1 MELIAYIILGII
13 IGWVV
18 AWLLAK
24 ARFQGIHTKQIADI
38 QVSYSGQITELEK
51 RASGAEARI
60 EEIRRQVEWKD
71 SEISQ
76 VRKELEA
83 EAKFKVEALT
93 RLEESQK
100 GLEEQKVLLETMK
113 AEMTDTFNALSSA
126 ALKSSSEDFL
136 RLASEHLGKVVAE
149 TKGKLGEH
157 QVAINGLIKP
167 LHEALKRYEE
177 QVRLIEESR
186 HKAYGSLEEQLRSLA
201 STHEQLQKETS
212 NLVSALKKPQVRGR
226 WGEITL
232 RRVAELSGMSAHC
245 DFTEQISVET
255 ESGRLRPD
263 MIVHL
268 PMERE
273 IVVDAKVSL
282 DAYLDATSALTD
294 DERKTKMEK
303 HAQQVR
309 THMNRLSSK
318 EYWIQFKQ
326 SPEFVVLFIPGESF
340 LSSALDVDS
349 TLIEDGIQK
358 RVIIATPTT
367 FVALLR
373 AIAYGW
379 RQEQI
384 TKNAQE
390 ISTLGKELYER
401 IYTLVKHFV
410 DIGSAIGKAMDSYNK
425 VVGSMELRVLPS
437 VRKFKELGV
446 TSADEIP
453 VLEQINRTPRSLNFL
468 ESGSHEGEKSP

>member
-1 MELIAYIILGII
+1 MELIAYVIFGIL
-13 IGWVV
+13 IGGLVIWF
-18 AWLLAK
+18 LAK
-24 ARFQGIHTKQIADI
+24 ARLQGLYAKQIGDL
-38 QVSYSGQITELEK
+38 QVSYSNQITDLEK
-51 RASGAEARI
+51 RASGAEARV
-60 EEIRRQVEWKD
+60 EELRQQVERKD

-76 VRKELEA
+76 VRKELEV
-83 EAKFKVEALT
+83 ETTSKVEAFT

-100 GLEEQKVLLETMK
+100 GLEEQKALIETMK

-157 QVAINGLIKP
+157 QVAIDGLIKP

-263 MIVHL
+263 MLVHL

-282 DAYLDATSALTD
+282 DAYLDALSALTE
-294 DERKTKMEK
+294 DEKKAKVEK

-309 THMNRLSSK
+309 AHMNKLGSK
-318 EYWIQFKQ
+318 EYWTQFKQ

-340 LSSALDVDS
+340 LSSALDVDG

-367 FVALLR
+367 FIALLR

-379 RQEQI
+379 RQEQM

-390 ISTLGKELYER
+390 ISNLGKELYER
-401 IYTLVKHFV
+401 IYTLVKHFI

-425 VVGSMELRVLPS
+425 AIGSMELRVLPS

-446 TSADEIP
+446 TSAEEIP
-453 VLEQINRTPRSLNFL
+453 VLEQINRIPRSLNFL

>member
-1 MELIAYIILGII
+1 MELIAYIILGIL
-13 IGWVV
+13 IGGVV
-18 AWLLAK
+18 VWLLAK
-24 ARFQGIHTKQIADI
+24 ARFQGLYAKQIGDL
-38 QVSYSGQITELEK
+38 QVSYSSQITDLEK
-51 RASGAEARI
+51 RASGAEARV
-60 EEIRRQVEWKD
+60 EELRQQVERKD

-76 VRKELEA
+76 VRKELEV
-83 EAKFKVEALT
+83 ETTSKVEAFT

-100 GLEEQKVLLETMK
+100 GLEEQKALIETMK

-157 QVAINGLIKP
+157 QVAIDGLIKP

-263 MIVHL
+263 MLVHL

-282 DAYLDATSALTD
+282 DAYLDALSALTE
-294 DERKTKMEK
+294 DERKAKLEK

-309 THMNRLSSK
+309 AHMNKLGSK
-318 EYWIQFKQ
+318 EYWTQFKQ

-340 LSSALDVDS
+340 LSSALDVDG

-367 FVALLR
+367 FIALLR

-379 RQEQI
+379 RQEQM

-401 IYTLVKHFV
+401 IYTLVKHFI

-425 VVGSMELRVLPS
+425 AVGSMELRVLPS

-446 TSADEIP
+446 TSAEEIP
-453 VLEQINRTPRSLNFL
+453 VLEQINRIPRSLNFL
-468 ESGSHEGEKSP
+468 ESGSHESGKSL

>member
-1 MELIAYIILGII
+1 MELIAYIILGIL
-13 IGWVV
+13 IGGVV
-18 AWLLAK
+18 VWLLAK
-24 ARFQGIHTKQIADI
+24 ARFQGLYAKQIGDL
-38 QVSYSGQITELEK
+38 QVSYSSQITDLEK
-51 RASGAEARI
+51 RASGAEARV
-60 EEIRRQVEWKD
+60 EELRQQVGQKD

-76 VRKELEA
+76 VRKELEV
-83 EAKFKVEALT
+83 ETTSKVEAFT

-100 GLEEQKVLLETMK
+100 GLEEQKALIETMK

-157 QVAINGLIKP
+157 QVAIDGLIKP

-263 MIVHL
+263 MLVHL

-282 DAYLDATSALTD
+282 DAYLDALSALTE
-294 DERKTKMEK
+294 DERKAKLEK

-309 THMNRLSSK
+309 AHMNKLGSK
-318 EYWIQFKQ
+318 EYWTQFKQ

-340 LSSALDVDS
+340 LSSALDVDG

-358 RVIIATPTT
+358 RVIIASPTT
-367 FVALLR
+367 FIALLR

-384 TKNAQE
+384 TKNAEE

-401 IYTLVKHFV
+401 IYTVVKHFI

-446 TSADEIP
+446 TSAEEIP
-453 VLEQINRTPRSLNFL
+453 VLEQINRIPRSLNFL
-468 ESGSHEGEKSP
+468 ESGSHESGKSL

>member
-1 MELIAYIILGII
+1 MELIAYIILGIL
-13 IGWVV
+13 IGGVV
-18 AWLLAK
+18 VWLLAK
-24 ARFQGIHTKQIADI
+24 ARFQGLYAKQIGDL
-38 QVSYSGQITELEK
+38 QVSYSSQITDLEK
-51 RASGAEARI
+51 RASGAEARV
-60 EEIRRQVEWKD
+60 EELRQQVERKD

-76 VRKELEA
+76 VRKELEV
-83 EAKFKVEALT
+83 ETTSKVEAFT

-100 GLEEQKVLLETMK
+100 GLEEQKALIETMK

-157 QVAINGLIKP
+157 QVAIDGLIKP

-263 MIVHL
+263 MLVHL

-282 DAYLDATSALTD
+282 DAYLDALSALTE
-294 DERKTKMEK
+294 DERKAKLEK

-309 THMNRLSSK
+309 AHMNKLGSK
-318 EYWIQFKQ
+318 EYWTQFKQ

-340 LSSALDVDS
+340 LSSALDVDG

-367 FVALLR
+367 FIALLR

-379 RQEQI
+379 RQEQM

-401 IYTLVKHFV
+401 IYTLVKHFI

-425 VVGSMELRVLPS
+425 AIGSMELRVLPS

-446 TSADEIP
+446 TSAEEIP
-453 VLEQINRTPRSLNFL
+453 VLEQINRVPRSLNFL

>member
-1 MELIAYIILGII
+1 LIPKGNNVELIAYIILGIL
-13 IGWVV
+13 IGGVV
-18 AWLLAK
+18 VWFLAK
-24 ARFQGIHTKQIADI
+24 ARFQGVYAKQMAEFEGDI
-38 QVSYSGQITELEK
+38 K
-51 RASGAEARI
+51 GAEAVNSELRKQI
-60 EEIRRQVEWKD
+60 EQKD
-71 SEISQ
+71 SEINQ
-76 VRKELEA
+76 IRNELSTERQS
-83 EAKFKVEALT
+83 KVEAIT

-100 GLEEQKVLLETMK
+100 NLAEQKTLLEAMK
-113 AEMTDTFNALSSA
+113 TEMTDTFNALSSA

-157 QVAINGLIKP
+157 QAAIDGLIKP
-167 LHEALKRYEE
+167 LNEALKRYEE
-177 QVRLIEESR
+177 QVKQIEESR
-186 HKAYGSLEEQLRSLA
+186 HKAYGSLEEQLRALA
-201 STHEQLQKETS
+201 STQEQLQKETS
-212 NLVSALKKPQVRGR
+212 NLVSALKRPQVRGR

-282 DAYLDATSALTD
+282 DAYLDALSATAE
-294 DERKTKMEK
+294 DERKSKMDK

-309 THMNRLSSK
+309 AHMNRLASK
-318 EYWIQFKQ
+318 EYWNQFKQ

-340 LSSALDVDS
+340 LSSALEVDS

-367 FVALLR
+367 FIALLR

-379 RQEQI
+379 RQEQM

-390 ISTLGKELYER
+390 ISILGKELYDR
-401 IYTLVKHFV
+401 INIWVRHINE
-410 DIGSAIGKAMDSYNK
+410 IGTALGRALDAYNRS
-425 VVGSMELRVLPS
+425 VGSMDSRVLPS

-446 TSADEIP
+446 TSEEIP
-453 VLEQINRTPRSLNFL
+453 VLEQIDKIPRSLSLL
-468 ESGSHEGEKSP
+468 ESETDEGK

>member
-1 MELIAYIILGII
+1 MELIAYITLGIF
-13 IGWVV
+13 IGGVV
-18 AWLLAK
+18 VWFLAK
-24 ARFQGIHTKQIADI
+24 ARFQGVYVKQLA
-38 QVSYSGQITELEK
+38 ELEGNVK
-51 RASGAEARI
+51 GAEAVNSELRKQI
-60 EEIRRQVEWKD
+60 EQKD

-76 VRKELEA
+76 MKSELDA
-83 EAKFKVEALT
+83 ERQSKVEAFT

-100 GLEEQKVLLETMK
+100 NLAEQRSLLEAMK
-113 AEMTDTFNALSSA
+113 TEMTDTFNALSSA

-157 QVAINGLIKP
+157 QAAINGLIKP
-167 LHEALKRYEE
+167 LHDELKRYEE

-186 HKAYGSLEEQLRSLA
+186 HKAYGSLEEQLRALA
-201 STHEQLQKETS
+201 STHEQLQRETS

-268 PMERE
+268 PLERE

-282 DAYLDATSALTD
+282 EAYLDALSALKE
-294 DERKTKMEK
+294 DERKAKMEK

-309 THMNRLSSK
+309 AHMIKLGSK
-318 EYWIQFKQ
+318 EYWNQFKQ
-326 SPEFVVLFIPGESF
+326 SPEFVVLFLPGESF
-340 LSSALDVDS
+340 LSSALEVDS
-349 TLIEDGIQK
+349 SLIEDGIQR

-367 FVALLR
+367 FIALLR

-379 RQEQI
+379 RQEQLA
-384 TKNAQE
+384 KNAQE
-390 ISTLGKELYER
+390 ISNLGKELYER
-401 IYTLVKHFV
+401 IHTLVKHFV

-425 VVGSMELRVLPS
+425 AVGSIELRVLPS

-446 TSADEIP
+446 TGAEDIP
-453 VLEQINRTPRSLNFL
+453 VLEQIDKAPRSLNLL
-468 ESGSHEGEKSP
+468 EPDSGEDK

>member
-1 MELIAYIILGII
+1 MELIAYVTLGIV
-13 IGWVV
+13 IGGLVV
-18 AWLLAK
+18 WFLAK
-24 ARFQGIHTKQIADI
+24 SRFQGIYTKQIADL
-38 QVSYSGQITELEK
+38 QVSYLNQVTGLEK

-60 EEIRRQVEWKD
+60 EELRQQIEQRD
-71 SEISQ
+71 SEINQ
-76 VRKELEA
+76 IRNELGTE
-83 EAKFKVEALT
+83 KQLKVEAHT

-100 GLEEQKVLLETMK
+100 NLDEQKSLLEAMK
-113 AEMTDTFNALSSA
+113 TEMTDTFNALSSA

-136 RLASEHLGKVVAE
+136 RLASEHLGKVVVE

-157 QVAINGLIKP
+157 QAAIDGLIKP

-186 HKAYGSLEEQLRSLA
+186 HKAYGSLEEQLRALA

-232 RRVAELSGMSAHC
+232 RRVAELSGMSVHC

-282 DAYLDATSALTD
+282 DAYLDAVPASTD
-294 DERKTKMEK
+294 DERKAKMDK

-309 THMNRLSSK
+309 AHMNRLGSK
-318 EYWIQFKQ
+318 EYWSQFKQ

-367 FVALLR
+367 FIALLR

-390 ISTLGKELYER
+390 ISILGKELYER
-401 IYTLVKHFV
+401 IHTLVKHFV

-425 VVGSMELRVLPS
+425 VIGSMELRVLPS

-446 TSADEIP
+446 TGAEEIP
-453 VLEQINRTPRSLNFL
+453 VLEQIDKTPRSLSLL
-468 ESGSHEGEKSP
+468 ESESNESEKSL